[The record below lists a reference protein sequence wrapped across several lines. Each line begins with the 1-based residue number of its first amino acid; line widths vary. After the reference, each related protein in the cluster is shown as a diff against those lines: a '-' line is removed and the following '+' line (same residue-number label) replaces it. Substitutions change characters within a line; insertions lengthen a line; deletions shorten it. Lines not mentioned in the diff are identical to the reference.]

1 MRIEKIKRD
10 ATEVTKIINKRS
22 NKMSNA
28 HAEFKVPE
36 DKTISLNDYSTDE
49 SGGFDKK
56 SAKKEVKNSIS
67 ELKKLQRIFYADDRF
82 SLLIVLQAS
91 DTAGKDGVIRHVM
104 SGINPQGCRVH
115 SFKTPSKEELD
126 HDYLWRHYKALP
138 ERGMIEIFN
147 RSHYENVLATKV
159 NPSFILNENLPGI
172 DSVDDIDDVFWQKR
186 YEQINNFEK
195 HLYQNGTHILKFFL
209 HVSKEE
215 QKERLLARL
224 DNPDKNWKFNSNDL
238 RAREQWDE
246 YQLAYQ
252 AMLNNTSK
260 EYAPWYVIP
269 ADKKYF
275 ARMAVGEII
284 LEKLKSLNL
293 RYPQGESP
301 DLLSK
306 AREQL
311 LNED

>member
-1 MRIEKIKRD
+1 
-10 ATEVTKIINKRS
+10 
-22 NKMSNA
+22 MSNA
-28 HAEFKVPE
+28 HTEFKVPQ

-252 AMLNNTSK
+252 AMLENTSK
-260 EYAPWYVIP
+260 EHASWYVIP

>member
-1 MRIEKIKRD
+1 MNYDYNQLR
-10 ATEVTKIINKRS
+10 V
-22 NKMSNA
+22 
-28 HAEFKVPE
+28 AEESSVDLKKFL
-36 DKTISLNDYSTDE
+36 TNE

-56 SAKKEVKNSIS
+56 TAKVEIKSNIK
-67 ELKKLQRIFYADDRF
+67 ELKKIQRVFYADDRF
-82 SLLIVLQAS
+82 SLLIILQAS

-147 RSHYENVLATKV
+147 RSHYENVLVTKV
-159 NPSFILNENLPGI
+159 NPQFLLNENLPSI
-172 DSVDDIDDVFWQKR
+172 DSVDKVDDKFWENR

-195 HLYQNGTHILKFFL
+195 HLCQNGTHILKFFL

-224 DNPDKNWKFNSNDL
+224 DNPDKNWKFNKADL
-238 RAREQWDE
+238 EARAQWDE
-246 YQLAYQ
+246 YQTAYKD
-252 AMLNNTSK
+252 MLEKTSK
-260 EYAPWYVIP
+260 EHAPWYVIP

-275 ARMAVGEII
+275 ARVAVGNII
-284 LEKLKSLNL
+284 LQKMQSLNL
-293 RYPQGESP
+293 SFPSGES
-301 DLLSK
+301 DKILAEAK
-306 AREQL
+306 AQL
-311 LNED
+311 LAEE

>member
-1 MRIEKIKRD
+1 MR
-10 ATEVTKIINKRS
+10 
-22 NKMSNA
+22 NA

-252 AMLNNTSK
+252 AMLENTSK
-260 EYAPWYVIP
+260 EHAPWYVIP

>member
-1 MRIEKIKRD
+1 M
-10 ATEVTKIINKRS
+10 NY
-22 NKMSNA
+22 NYN
-28 HAEFKVPE
+28 EFKVSE
-36 DKTISLNDYSTDE
+36 ESSVDLKKYSTNE

-56 SAKKEVKNSIS
+56 TAKVEIKSNIK
-67 ELKKLQRIFYADDRF
+67 ELKKIQRVFYADDRF
-82 SLLIVLQAS
+82 SLLIILQAS

-147 RSHYENVLATKV
+147 RSHYENVLVTKV
-159 NPSFILNENLPGI
+159 NPQFLLNENLPGI
-172 DSVDDIDDVFWQKR
+172 DSVDKVDCKFWENR

-224 DNPDKNWKFNSNDL
+224 DDPDKNWKFNTADL
-238 RAREQWDE
+238 EARAQWDE
-246 YQLAYQ
+246 YQTAYKE
-252 AMLNNTSK
+252 MLENTSK
-260 EYAPWYVIP
+260 EHAPWYVIP
-269 ADKKYF
+269 ADKKFF
-275 ARMAVGEII
+275 ARVAVGDII
-284 LEKLKSLNL
+284 LQKLQSLNL
-293 RYPQGESP
+293 RFPSGES
-301 DLLSK
+301 DKILTE

-311 LNED
+311 LSED

>member
-1 MRIEKIKRD
+1 M
-10 ATEVTKIINKRS
+10 NY
-22 NKMSNA
+22 NYN
-28 HAEFKVPE
+28 EFKVSE
-36 DKTISLNDYSTDE
+36 ESSVDLKKYSTNE

-56 SAKKEVKNSIS
+56 TAKVEIKSNIK
-67 ELKKLQRIFYADDRF
+67 ELKKIQRVFYADDRF
-82 SLLIVLQAS
+82 SLLIILQAS

-147 RSHYENVLATKV
+147 RSHYENVLVTKV
-159 NPSFILNENLPGI
+159 NPQFLLNENLPGI
-172 DSVDDIDDVFWQKR
+172 DSVDKVDDKFWENR

-224 DNPDKNWKFNSNDL
+224 DDPDKNWKFNTADL
-238 RAREQWDE
+238 EARAQWDE
-246 YQLAYQ
+246 YQTAYKE
-252 AMLNNTSK
+252 MLENTSK
-260 EYAPWYVIP
+260 EHAPWYVIP
-269 ADKKYF
+269 ADKKFF
-275 ARMAVGEII
+275 ARVAVGDII
-284 LEKLKSLNL
+284 LQKLQSLNL
-293 RYPQGESP
+293 RFRSGES
-301 DLLSK
+301 DKILTE
-306 AREQL
+306 ATEQL
-311 LNED
+311 LSED

>member
-1 MRIEKIKRD
+1 MR
-10 ATEVTKIINKRS
+10 
-22 NKMSNA
+22 NA
-28 HAEFKVPE
+28 HAKFKVPE

-252 AMLNNTSK
+252 AMLENTSK
-260 EYAPWYVIP
+260 EHAPWYVIP

-275 ARMAVGEII
+275 ARMAVGEIL

>member
-1 MRIEKIKRD
+1 
-10 ATEVTKIINKRS
+10 
-22 NKMSNA
+22 MSNA

-252 AMLNNTSK
+252 AMLENTSK
-260 EYAPWYVIP
+260 EHAPWYVIP

-275 ARMAVGEII
+275 ARMAVSEII

>member
-1 MRIEKIKRD
+1 MR
-10 ATEVTKIINKRS
+10 
-22 NKMSNA
+22 NA

-172 DSVDDIDDVFWQKR
+172 DSVNDIDDVFWQKR

-252 AMLNNTSK
+252 AMLENTSK
-260 EYAPWYVIP
+260 EHAPWYVIP

-275 ARMAVGEII
+275 ARMAVGEIL